1 MRQMMWAIALL
12 GILGGVVGCGGSD
25 SPAAPSFTFSGNW
38 QGVAQDSAAGTGV
51 FRATLTQN
59 GSSVTGT
66 WFIQFPAA
74 AFQNSGSVSGTAT
87 NTSLSLTLTPSD
99 PTTCPFRLSANASG
113 NQMSGTYAAFNCTG
127 SIAGTFTASR

>member
-1 MRQMMWAIALL
+1 MRHLL
-12 GILGGVVGCGGSD
+12 CVVVLITLVGGVVGCGGSD

-59 GSSVTGT
+59 GGSVTGT

-99 PTTCPFRLSANASG
+99 PKTCPFHLSANGSG